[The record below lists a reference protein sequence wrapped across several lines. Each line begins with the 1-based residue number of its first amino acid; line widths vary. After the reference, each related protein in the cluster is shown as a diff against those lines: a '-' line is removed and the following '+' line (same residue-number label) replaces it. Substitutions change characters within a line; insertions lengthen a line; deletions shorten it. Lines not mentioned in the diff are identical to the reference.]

1 MKKILAIV
9 ATLVL
14 TMTACADRRQLVQYS
29 ELPAQAQSFI
39 QKYFNNTDVSN
50 IIREYD
56 GMVYEYDVYLLNGTE
71 IEFNYQGSFQSIDC
85 KRMAVPEGIV
95 PELITSFVALHH
107 PNQMIVE
114 YKVEYRR
121 LKVGLSNDWELEFD
135 LDGNFLGIDD

>member
-39 QKYFNNTDVSN
+39 QKYFNKTDVSY
-50 IIREYD
+50 IERDLD
-56 GMVYEYDVYLLNGTE
+56 GMVYEYNVYLQNGTE
-71 IEFNYQGSFQSIDC
+71 IEFNHQGAFQSIDC
-85 KRMAVPEGIV
+85 QRSAVPEGIV
-95 PELITSFVALHH
+95 PELIASFVALHH

>member
-9 ATLVL
+9 ATFML
-14 TMTACADRRQLVQYS
+14 TMTACADRHQLVQYS

-39 QKYFNNTDVSN
+39 QKYFNNADVSN

-85 KRMAVPEGIV
+85 KRTAVPEGIV

>member
-39 QKYFNNTDVSN
+39 QKYFNNADVSN

-71 IEFNYQGSFQSIDC
+71 IEFNYQGNFQSIDC
-85 KRMAVPEGIV
+85 KRTAVPEGIV

>member
-29 ELPAQAQSFI
+29 ELPVQAQSFI
-39 QKYFNNTDVSN
+39 QKYFNNADVSN

-85 KRMAVPEGIV
+85 KRTAVPEGIV